1 MAKSLLYVY
10 SQPLDAFHLNW
21 VIPQIKVMWP
31 RGDGGPGDALSNRRS
46 KSGGL
51 TGFVS
56 FKRRKEAELALRKLD
71 GADWV
76 GSVLRV
82 GWSKAVPTS
91 GRVLYGQPMPVLP
104 SLSRSD

>member
-1 MAKSLLYVY
+1 MVTSSVNMARSLPCVPPK
-10 SQPLDAFHLNW
+10 PLDAFPFNR
-21 VIPQIKVMWP
+21 VILQIKIMWP

-56 FKRRKEAELALRKLD
+56 FKRRREAELALRKLD
-71 GADWV
+71 GADWS

-91 GRVLYGQPMPVLP
+91 GRVLYGG
-104 SLSRSD
+104 